1 LIKPSNIALR
11 GGQTRNHARPSLLPD
26 SQKEK
31 TIMVAKNFRY
41 LLLVFGMLF
50 SITCLAN
57 TQNVNSLFHHPG
69 DPIAGNPKGNIT
81 VVEFFDYQCSH
92 CINMA
97 PVIESIIKAN
107 PNVRIVFK
115 DFPIRG
121 PLSEYAA
128 RAALAANKQG
138 KYYEFSH
145 ALLTTDM
152 TLTEGSILDIAKSI
166 GLDVNKLKKDMQ
178 GSSVKNEI
186 QSTYAIAREM
196 NINGTPAFFVG
207 KTNTKDSSSLNFILG
222 EMSQSELQDA
232 INKAAS

>member
-1 LIKPSNIALR
+1 
-11 GGQTRNHARPSLLPD
+11 
-26 SQKEK
+26 
-31 TIMVAKNFRY
+31 MVAKNFRY